1 MEYDLIIIGAGPAG
15 LTAGIYAARYKLNTL
30 VLSKFSG
37 GVAATADKVCNFPSY
52 FEIKG
57 IELMQNIISHVKKL
71 EVPIKNEE
79 VLEIGKGKGEGFV
92 VETKKESYNAR
103 KVIFAAGT
111 ERSKL
116 NVKGEAGFLGRGVS
130 YCATCDAAFFKE
142 KTVAVIGGSNA
153 ALTAALLLS
162 EFGSKV
168 YIIYRKDHFFRA
180 EPAWV
185 ELVEKDKKIEV
196 LFNSEVEEIY
206 GDKAVEGVKLKSGKD
221 LKLEGVFIE
230 IGSEAKTEILDGIG
244 VKKTKKDYVM
254 VDREQKTNVKGFFAA
269 GDVTDN
275 SLKQIITACGEGA
288 TAAHSAYVEMKQ
300 DKC

>member
-15 LTAGIYAARYKLNTL
+15 LTAAIYAARYKLNTI

-79 VLEIGKGKGEGFV
+79 VLEIGKSDSGFNV
-92 VETKKESYNAR
+92 KTKKGDYVAK

-130 YCATCDAAFFKE
+130 YCATCDAAFFRE
-142 KTVAVIGGSNA
+142 KTVAVVGGSNA

-168 YIIYRKDHFFRA
+168 YLIYRKDNFFRA

-196 LFNSEVEEIY
+196 LFNTEIEEIQ
-206 GDKAVEGVKLKSGKD
+206 GDKAVGSVKLKSGKSLD
-221 LKLEGVFIE
+221 VDGVFIE
-230 IGSEAKTEILDGIG
+230 IGSEAKTEILDDLK
-244 VKKTKKDYVM
+244 VKKTPKGYVI
-254 VDREQKTNVKGFFAA
+254 VDRDQKTNVKGFFAA
-269 GDVTDN
+269 GDITDN

-288 TAAHSAYVEMKQ
+288 TAAHSSYVEGKQ
-300 DKC
+300 ES